1 METVKYGK
9 RSTQNVSLESVSS
22 CFLNDITCLIMVEW
36 FQFGKQKKKR
46 RYRLWSNI
54 TWSIIIWL
62 FSPIIAFHLLH
73 WPFHDFPPYNGSS
86 LKCMV
91 HPSHHLSL
99 LFQLFSISSTS
110 PYLYVIRINL
120 LGVTM
125 FWGLQIS
132 YHIPCHYFVTTT
144 STPIYFL
151 PNFSAVISYEVQSF
165 KCEIKKRTII
175 SVLLVKSS
183 NLSMVGF
190 IGLLDKP

>member
-1 METVKYGK
+1 MKQHNLIHNYLVILSNYSLS
-9 RSTQNVSLESVSS
+9 STPLTLS
-22 CFLNDITCLIMVEW
+22 
-36 FQFGKQKKKR
+36 R
-46 RYRLWSNI
+46 
-54 TWSIIIWL
+54 
-62 FSPIIAFHLLH
+62 
-73 WPFHDFPPYNGSS
+73 FPPYNGSS

-132 YHIPCHYFVTTT
+132 SHILCHYFVTPT

-151 PNFSAVISYEVQSF
+151 PNVSAVISYEVQSF

-175 SVLLVKSS
+175 SVCL
-183 NLSMVGF
+183 
-190 IGLLDKP
+190 